1 MPTHYRRWQRA
12 AFRTLENPQREDN
25 TGVKLSR
32 RDFTHILIV
41 SGFPDFARCRVD
53 VYPFGSGFFHGM
65 AVMTKGE
72 FEAYK
77 ASQIAALLEWDR
89 KRQEAAK

>member
-1 MPTHYRRWQRA
+1 LA
-12 AFRTLENPQREDN
+12 A
-25 TGVKLSR
+25 
-32 RDFTHILIV
+32 
-41 SGFPDFARCRVD
+41 GFCI
-53 VYPFGSGFFHGM
+53 GI

-89 KRQEAAK
+89 KRQQVAK

>member
-1 MPTHYRRWQRA
+1 MKAYDG
-12 AFRTLENPQREDN
+12 LSSCINPNGEDN
-25 TGVKLSR
+25 SGVKLSR
-32 RDFTHILIV
+32 A
-41 SGFPDFARCRVD
+41 DFAISLIASGSPDLTPAVERC
-53 VYPFGSGFFHGM
+53 STLLAAGFCVGI

-89 KRQEAAK
+89 KRQQVAK